1 MEQIVE
7 TIRLAVEKLIANL
20 EALDGKLNAHIE
32 ENAKRFEAVDE
43 RLGNLDEVVFDQ
55 ILGATKRIIKEAEME
70 EDFKR
75 FSETHGE
82 KFAPY
87 LETLKKIEGEDFDL
101 ARKAYSGLQ
110 DMRQEF
116 EGQEIDEGAYV
127 DSLIESITQQIE
139 ELKKNLGV
147 APEEGITVSSEG
159 EVVKKDVN
167 DMTREEYEKY
177 LQSLVDKGGKQ
188 GEQ

>member
-7 TIRLAVEKLIANL
+7 TIRQAVEKLIANF

-32 ENAKRFEAVDE
+32 ENAKRFEACDE
-43 RLGNLDEVVFDQ
+43 RLNNLDEVVFDQ
-55 ILGATKRIIKEAEME
+55 IIGATKRIIQDAETE

-75 FSETHGE
+75 FAETYGE
-82 KFAPY
+82 KFNPY
-87 LETLKKIEGEDFDL
+87 IDTLKKIEGEDFDF

-110 DMRQEF
+110 DMRKEF

-127 DSLIESITQQIE
+127 DSLIESITLQIK

-147 APEEGITVSSEG
+147 APEEEVTVSSEG
-159 EVVKKDVN
+159 EVIKKDVN
-167 DMTREEYEKY
+167 DMTGEEYEQY
-177 LQSLVDKGGKQ
+177 LAGLVGKEEKKG
-188 GEQ
+188 E